1 MAQYTDY
8 NGITLYKGSKRL
20 DIGCTDNLQT
30 KIPVIIKPANS
41 DHIEG
46 ADVDLSFTKLY
57 PNKCY
62 WLTNITRNG
71 TINIWLLDP
80 IATEKNNLI
89 AQNIELSEDA
99 TIETVSSWVQSDYT
113 KGIVNHNSIKR
124 IVNPDTVP
132 EGFPIDNFLNQVIKA
147 TETYIPESSGGGGVI
162 PMRSNGSS
170 SIKGYVEN
178 DTATPLISAKYDSRY
193 KAEHLKNEIS
203 DEAFG
208 DITPMALST
217 GTPEA
222 MDTPHILVEYYFIFA
237 PNGSN
242 TISLPNGYYFAD
254 DPQNMTFEQD
264 ENGPTVYEVHIC
276 NNIVRIGKAI
286 KFGRSPYLD
295 NKSY

>member
-41 DHIEG
+41 DRIG
-46 ADVDLSFTKLY
+46 KIRVTNLF

-62 WLTNITRNG
+62 WLTNVTKNG
-71 TINIWLLDP
+71 TIDINPLDP
-80 IATEKNNLI
+80 IATEKNKI
-89 AQNIELSEDA
+89 IEQGIPIDENTL
-99 TIETVSSWVQSDYT
+99 IETASSWVQSDYT
-113 KGIVNHNSIKR
+113 KGVVNHNSIKR

-132 EGFPIDNFLNQVIKA
+132 EGFPIDTGLNDLIKA
-147 TETYIPESSGGGGVI
+147 TETPIPESSEDSGGDLRT
-162 PMRSNGSS
+162 PF
-170 SIKGYVEN
+170 KGYVER
-178 DTATPLISAKYDSRY
+178 DTITPLISAKYDSRY
-193 KAEHLKNEIS
+193 KAEHLKNETS
-203 DEAFG
+203 DVEFPSVLLNESGA
-208 DITPMALST
+208 
-217 GTPEA
+217 PEA
-222 MDTPHILVEYYFIFA
+222 IDTPHILVEYYFIFA

-264 ENGPTVYEVHIC
+264 ENGPTAYEVHIC

-286 KFGRSPYLD
+286 KFGIGPLSGDLH
-295 NKSY
+295 

>member
-41 DHIEG
+41 RQILGGIYITE
-46 ADVDLSFTKLY
+46 LY

-62 WLTNITRNG
+62 WLTNITKNG
-71 TINIWLLDP
+71 TINIQPLDP
-80 IATEKNNLI
+80 IATEKNKLI
-89 AQNIELSEDA
+89 EQRITVDENTS
-99 TIETVSSWVQSDYT
+99 IETTSSWVQSDYT
-113 KGIVNHNSIKR
+113 EGVVNHNSIKR
-124 IVNPDTVP
+124 LIDPNTVP
-132 EGFPIDNFLNQVIKA
+132 EGVDIDEVLNSMLKA
-147 TETYIPESSGGGGVI
+147 TETPIPESSGGGGGDL

-170 SIKGYVEN
+170 PIKGYVEG

-203 DEAFG
+203 DVEFPPVVSSG
-208 DITPMALST
+208 S
-217 GTPEA
+217 GVPEA
-222 MDTPHILVEYYFIFA
+222 ADTPHILVEYYFIFA

-254 DPQNMTFEQD
+254 NPQNMTFEQD

-286 KFGRSPYLD
+286 RFGRSPIYGGGGLE
-295 NKSY
+295 

>member
-41 DHIEG
+41 KQILG
-46 ADVDLSFTKLY
+46 GVYTTVLY

-62 WLTNITRNG
+62 WLTNITKNG
-71 TINIWLLDP
+71 TIHITLLDP
-80 IATEKNNLI
+80 IATEKNKLI
-89 AQNIELSEDA
+89 EQSIPMSED
-99 TIETVSSWVQSDYT
+99 TLIETASSWVQSDYT
-113 KGIVNHNSIKR
+113 EGVVNHNSIKR

-132 EGFPIDNFLNQVIKA
+132 EGFPIDTGLNDLIKA
-147 TETYIPESSGGGGVI
+147 TETPIPESSEDSGGDLRT
-162 PMRSNGSS
+162 PF
-170 SIKGYVEN
+170 KGYVER
-178 DTATPLISAKYDSRY
+178 DTITPLISAKYDSRY

-203 DEAFG
+203 DVKFPPVPLNESA
-208 DITPMALST
+208 I
-217 GTPEA
+217 PEA

-254 DPQNMTFEQD
+254 NPQNMTFTQD

-286 KFGRSPYLD
+286 KFGIGPLPGD
-295 NKSY
+295 LH

>member
-41 DHIEG
+41 KQILGGIYTTE
-46 ADVDLSFTKLY
+46 LY

-62 WLTNITRNG
+62 WLTNITKNG
-71 TINIWLLDP
+71 TINITLLDP
-80 IATEKNNLI
+80 IATEKNKI
-89 AQNIELSEDA
+89 IGQNIPA
-99 TIETVSSWVQSDYT
+99 GNNAIETVSSWVQSDYT
-113 KGIVNHNSIKR
+113 EGVVNHNSIKR

-132 EGFPIDNFLNQVIKA
+132 EGVDIDGLLNNMLKA
-147 TETYIPESSGGGGVI
+147 TETPIPESSPKGDI
-162 PMRSNGSS
+162 ENEPSRNNESS
-170 SIKGYVEN
+170 PKGYVEG
-178 DTATPLISAKYDSRY
+178 DTGTPIISAKYDSRY

-203 DEAFG
+203 DVEFPPVPLDESG
-208 DITPMALST
+208 V
-217 GTPEA
+217 PEEI
-222 MDTPHILVEYYFIFA
+222 DTPHILVEYYFIFT

-286 KFGRSPYLD
+286 KFGRSPIPGGGMA
-295 NKSY
+295 

>member
-41 DHIEG
+41 TQIMQGVYTTE
-46 ADVDLSFTKLY
+46 LY

-62 WLTNITRNG
+62 WLTNITKNG
-71 TINIWLLDP
+71 TINIQPLDP

-89 AQNIELSEDA
+89 IQDVPVGENDA
-99 TIETVSSWVQSDYT
+99 ITTLSSWVQSDYT
-113 KGIVNHNSIKR
+113 KGVVNHNSIKR
-124 IVNPDTVP
+124 IVNTDTVP
-132 EGFPIDNFLNQVIKA
+132 EGSDIDNILNDLIKA
-147 TETYIPESSGGGGVI
+147 TETPIPESSEDDGGSE
-162 PMRSNGSS
+162 PMRSNE
-170 SIKGYVEN
+170 IPYPKGYIEN
-178 DTATPLISAKYDSRY
+178 DTRTPFISAKYDSRY

-203 DEAFG
+203 DVEFPPVVLN
-208 DITPMALST
+208 DSDV
-217 GTPEA
+217 PEA
-222 MDTPHILVEYYFIFA
+222 ADTPHILVEYYFIFA

-242 TISLPNGYYFAD
+242 TISLPDGYYFAD
-254 DPQNMTFEQD
+254 NPRNMTFEQD

-286 KFGRSPYLD
+286 KFETSPINYG
-295 NKSY
+295 NEE

>member
-41 DHIEG
+41 NSIDG
-46 ADVDLSFTKLY
+46 FNVTNLY

-62 WLTNITRNG
+62 WLTNVTKNG
-71 TINIWLLDP
+71 TIYVQPLDP
-80 IATEKNNLI
+80 ITTEKNNLI
-89 AQNIELSEDA
+89 EQNIPIDENTS
-99 TIETVSSWVQSDYT
+99 IETVSSWVQSDYT
-113 KGIVNHNSIKR
+113 KGVINHNSIKR
-124 IVNPDTVP
+124 IVDSNTVP
-132 EGFPIDNFLNQVIKA
+132 EGVDIDEFLNSMLKA
-147 TETYIPESSGGGGVI
+147 TETSVPESSGGGSEYLES
-162 PMRSNGSS
+162 RSSGSS
-170 SIKGYVEN
+170 PIKGYIEK
-178 DTATPLISAKYDSRY
+178 DTATPIISAKYDSRY

-203 DEAFG
+203 DEEFV
-208 DITPMALST
+208 DVTLST
-217 GTPEA
+217 LSTDTPEA
-222 MDTPHILVEYYFIFA
+222 KDTPHILVEYYFIFA

-254 DPQNMTFEQD
+254 NPRNMTFEQD

-286 KFGRSPYLD
+286 RFGRSPIYDGGGLA
-295 NKSY
+295 